1 MPASPLPICAVLL
14 VGLLTA
20 APAAEPVPPDHAA
33 KMAAARKLFQEKVR
47 PFLTANC
54 LKCHGGEKVRSGLNL
69 SSRELLLKGGDNGPA
84 VTPGKGQASRLVK
97 LVARQEEPHM
107 PPKTP
112 APKEAVEL
120 LAKWID
126 LGAAYDKPLIESA
139 PAGKRPLT
147 VTEQDR
153 QYWAYRTLREPT
165 PPPVT
170 DAAWVRNPIDRFLL
184 ARMEAAGI
192 PPARDAD
199 KRTLIRRVYF
209 DLIGL
214 PPTPEEVKAFVRD
227 ASPNAYE
234 KVVDQLLASPRFGER
249 WARHWLDPAR
259 YAESHGFE
267 HDYYRPYAYHY
278 RDFVIKAFNADMP
291 YDQFMRWQIA
301 GDELAPDDTLAL
313 AATGFLGAGVYPTQ
327 ITTREAERVRYD
339 AMDDM
344 LATTGYAMLG
354 LTVGCA
360 RCHDHKYDPI
370 PTRDY
375 YRMLSAFTT
384 TVRSEV
390 EVDLGTPAQK
400 KTQADFEAKLK
411 PLTVELKRYEKT
423 ALPEQ
428 LAAWVAEQKSKGAKL
443 PKPSEAN
450 AALGLK
456 ALGDGKKTL
465 DKLPKLQRDQLLKW
479 FAPQDAGWKSRD
491 ARIKRLEKQRP
502 PSTKT
507 KIQATTEGLKPMRH
521 HTALPSI
528 PDFYPTTYFLKRGD
542 VEQKDGVAT
551 QGFLQVLSRHPDG
564 DKHWIAPKPAG
575 AQTSFRRT
583 GLAKWLTDTTSGA
596 GSLAA
601 RVMVNRL
608 WHHHFGRGI
617 VATLNDFG
625 FQGGHPTHPELLEWL
640 AHDLASHGW
649 HLKRVHKLMVMSRA
663 YQLGASEESAKHDVE
678 NKLWSY
684 RPRRRLEAE
693 AIRDSLLAVGGLLD
707 PTMYGPGTLDQG
719 MRRRSIYFRV
729 QRSQLIPM
737 LQVFDWPDTLTSLG
751 ARPTTVVAPQAL
763 LFLNNPQVRQ
773 CAEGFAARLKPTTT
787 KGLPAIVDRAYH
799 IAFAR
804 PPSEEEA
811 AAGVAFLKARREAKG
826 GDLNAAL
833 VEYTHALIG
842 LNEFIYVD

>member
-1 MPASPLPICAVLL
+1 LL
-14 VGLLTA
+14 A
-20 APAAEPVPPDHAA
+20 APPVPPDHAA
-33 KMAAARKLFQEKVR
+33 KMAAGRKLFQEKVR

-54 LKCHGGEKVRSGLNL
+54 LKCHGGEKVRSGFNL
-69 SSRELLLKGGDNGPA
+69 TTRELLLKGGDNGPA
-84 VTPGKGQASRLVK
+84 VSPGKGHASRLVK
-97 LVARQEEPHM
+97 LVARRDEPHM

-120 LAKWID
+120 LARWID

-139 PAGKRPLT
+139 PAGKKPLT
-147 VTEQDR
+147 VTDHDR
-153 QYWAYRTLREPT
+153 QYWAYRTLREPAV
-165 PPPVT
+165 PPVK
-170 DAAWVRNPIDRFLL
+170 DSGWVRNPIDRFLL
-184 ARMEAAGI
+184 AKMEAARVA
-192 PPARDAD
+192 PARDAD
-199 KRTLIRRVYF
+199 KRTLVRRVYF

-214 PPTPEEVKAFVRD
+214 PPPPEEVEAFVNDR
-227 ASPNAYE
+227 SPNAYE
-234 KVVDQLLASPRFGER
+234 KVVDGLLASPRFGER

-291 YDQFMRWQIA
+291 YDQFVRWQVA
-301 GDELAPDDTLAL
+301 GDELAPGDPLAL

-354 LTVGCA
+354 LTVACA

-390 EVDLGTPAQK
+390 EVDLGTPEQK
-400 KTQADFEAKLK
+400 KAQADFEAKLK
-411 PLTVELKRYEKT
+411 PLADELKRYEAKE
-423 ALPEQ
+423 LPKQ
-428 LAAWVAEQKSKGAKL
+428 LAAWVAGQNAKGAKL
-443 PKPSEAN
+443 PKPGEAN

-456 ALGDGKKTL
+456 ALWDGKKAL
-465 DKLPKLQRDQLLKW
+465 DKLPKLQRGQLVKW
-479 FAPQDAGWKSRD
+479 FAPQDAGWKSRE
-491 ARIKRLEKQRP
+491 AKVKELEKKRP

-528 PDFYPTTYFLKRGD
+528 PDFYPKTYFLKRGD
-542 VEQKDGVAT
+542 AEQKDGVAT

-564 DKHWIAPKPAG
+564 DKHWIVPKPAG
-575 AQTSFRRT
+575 ARTSFRRA
-583 GLAKWLTDTTSGA
+583 GLAKWLTDAEYGA

-601 RVMVNRL
+601 RVIVNRL

-617 VATLNDFG
+617 VTTLNDFG
-625 FQGGHPTHPELLEWL
+625 LQGGHPTHPELLEWL
-640 AHDLASHGW
+640 ACDLVSHGW
-649 HLKRVHKLMVMSRA
+649 RLKRVHKLIVMSRA
-663 YQLGASEESAKHDVE
+663 YQLSSIAERGTRNAESKSNASSSIPHSEFHVPQSM
-678 NKLWSY
+678 WSH

-707 PTMYGPGTLDQG
+707 ATMYGSGTLDQG
-719 MRRRSIYFRV
+719 MRRRSVYFRV
-729 QRSQLIPM
+729 QRSQLVPV
-737 LQVFDWPDTLTSLG
+737 LQVFDWPDTLTSQG

-763 LFLNNPQVRQ
+763 LFLNNPQVRD
-773 CAEGFAARLKPTTT
+773 CAEGFAARLKDAAE
-787 KGLPAIVDRAYH
+787 KGLPVAVDRAYR

-804 PPSEEEA
+804 PPSKEEA
-811 AAGVAFLKARREAKG
+811 AAGVAFLTARRAARG
-826 GDLNAAL
+826 GNLDAAL
-833 VEYTHALIG
+833 AEYAHALIG